1 MSLSDWKEYKIADLV
16 EIIFS
21 GGTPNTKVNEYWNGS
36 LPWLSSGETK
46 NRYIN
51 STEKTITESGAQNSS
66 TRLALSGDVVMA
78 SAGQGY
84 TRGQV
89 SFLNI
94 DTFINQSVIAI
105 RANEKVLDKKFLF
118 YNLSSRYE
126 ELRAISDSNSIR
138 GSITTKMV
146 KSMNIRIP
154 DLNTQRAIANVLS
167 SIDDKIETSKQINH
181 HLEQMAQAIFKSWF
195 IDFDPFGGEKPSDWK
210 TANLTDIAEFL
221 NGLAMQKYRPLDNEE
236 SLPVLKIKELRQ
248 GIFDSSS
255 DLCSANIKRPY
266 IIQDGDVIFSWSGS
280 LLVDFWTGGIGGLNQ
295 HLFKVSSQEYDKW
308 FYYSW
313 TKYYLDEFIAIAAD
327 KATTMGH
334 ITRKSLEK
342 AEILIPNDHD
352 YKSIGLLLAPT
363 YNQIIS
369 NRIENRKLMEVR
381 NSLLPKL
388 LSGEIPVNQAT
399 K

>member
-51 STEKTITESGAQNSS
+51 STENTITESGAQNSS

-195 IDFDPFGGEKPSDWK
+195 VDFEPFGGKMPNDWTIGKLSDVLK
-210 TANLTDIAEFL
+210 LIKNGINDKDKQKLPYVPIDILPMHSLSLNSYKSNDEAKSSLITFKKNDILLGAMRVYFHRVCISPFTGITRSTCFVLRPFNKIYLEYCLLTCNLKSSIEYAQSTSKGSTMPYAVWE
-221 NGLAMQKYRPLDNEE
+221 NGLAE
-236 SLPVLKIKELRQ
+236 LKIPIPTEKVIKNFSKIVSPLIKTLQ
-248 GIFDSSS
+248 DS
-255 DLCSANIKRPY
+255 IY
-266 IIQDGDVIFSWSGS
+266 
-280 LLVDFWTGGIGGLNQ
+280 
-295 HLFKVSSQEYDKW
+295 E
-308 FYYSW
+308 
-313 TKYYLDEFIAIAAD
+313 
-327 KATTMGH
+327 
-334 ITRKSLEK
+334 
-342 AEILIPNDHD
+342 
-352 YKSIGLLLAPT
+352 
-363 YNQIIS
+363 
-369 NRIENRKLMEVR
+369 IENLQNLRDT
-381 NSLLPKL
+381 LLPKL
-388 LSGEIPVNQAT
+388 LSGEISINQAT

>member
-1 MSLSDWKEYKIADLV
+1 MKLSDWKEYRIGELI
-16 EIIFS
+16 ETIFS
-21 GGTPNTKVNEYWNGS
+21 GGTPNTKNSDYWNGS
-36 LPWLSSGETK
+36 LPWLSSGETR

-51 STEKTITESGAQNSS
+51 VTEKTITDSGAQNSS
-66 TRLALSGDVVMA
+66 TRQALKGDVVMA

-154 DLNTQRAIANVLS
+154 DLNTQKAIANTLS

-181 HLEQMAQAIFKSWF
+181 HLEEMATSIFENMFPNVSSGKSTIGNYIIPKRGKNLLSKDAIVGKVPVVAGGLQPSTFHNIANTKS
-195 IDFDPFGGEKPSDWK
+195 
-210 TANLTDIAEFL
+210 
-221 NGLAMQKYRPLDNEE
+221 
-236 SLPVLKIKELRQ
+236 PVLTISASGANAGYVNLWHIPVWSSDSSYIDTSITDNVYFWYVMLKKRQQEIYDSQTGSAQPHIYPKHIEIMPTIDLSEDKVSRFTKQVTPLFESIGNNIKEIGELQTLR
-248 GIFDSSS
+248 D
-255 DLCSANIKRPY
+255 
-266 IIQDGDVIFSWSGS
+266 
-280 LLVDFWTGGIGGLNQ
+280 T
-295 HLFKVSSQEYDKW
+295 
-308 FYYSW
+308 
-313 TKYYLDEFIAIAAD
+313 
-327 KATTMGH
+327 
-334 ITRKSLEK
+334 
-342 AEILIPNDHD
+342 
-352 YKSIGLLLAPT
+352 
-363 YNQIIS
+363 
-369 NRIENRKLMEVR
+369 
-381 NSLLPKL
+381 LLPKF
-388 LSGEIPVNQAT
+388 LSGEISVNQAS